1 MATEA
6 WTFGKKIAFGFG
18 ISVTMLLVVGAVAYR
33 STDAL
38 VENNRRVTHAHEV
51 LEAVARVLSV
61 MKDAET
67 GQRGFL
73 LTGNETY
80 LQPYDAAL
88 GAIDKTLVELR
99 TLTAESSH
107 DQARLSEA
115 EPLIEGKLAELK
127 RTIELR
133 RAQGLDAAL
142 KVVESDEGKK
152 AMDDLRRV
160 LAGVDQE
167 ERDLLN
173 ERNQAA
179 AAGAT
184 AAKST
189 IAIGALLALILVSVA
204 GFLITSSLNRQ
215 LGGAVSSIRS
225 SSTELQAAATQ
236 QASGAREQSAATS
249 EVSTTL
255 RELLSTSRQ
264 IADSAQRV
272 AGIAEETALG
282 ARKGDHT
289 VSLAQ
294 EAIGGIKRQVDLV
307 VGHMLELGKK
317 SQRAGSIL
325 EIVNELAEQ
334 TNILAINA
342 SIEAAGAGDAGK
354 RFSVVADEIRKLAD
368 RVGGSTKEIRALIDD
383 IRASVNTT
391 VMATE
396 AGTKAVDTGTR
407 QFSDVA
413 ASFKQIADL
422 VGTTTEAAKEIELS
436 TKQQSTAVE
445 QVNIAISNVAQATKE
460 TESSSNQTLQTATQL
475 TSLSSELIQLVKRD
489 AA

>member
-1 MATEA
+1 MATQP
-6 WTFGKKIAFGFG
+6 WTFGKKIALGFG
-18 ISVTMLLVVGAVAYR
+18 LSVAMLLVVGTVAYR
-33 STDAL
+33 SNDAL
-38 VENNRRVTHAHEV
+38 VENDHRVTHTHEV
-51 LEAVARVLSV
+51 LEEVARVLSV

-73 LTGNETY
+73 LTGNEAY
-80 LQPYDAAL
+80 LEPYQSAL
-88 GAIDKTLVELR
+88 GAIDKTMADLR
-99 TLTAESSH
+99 GLTSDSSR

-115 EPLIEGKLAELK
+115 EPLIEGKLGELK
-127 RTIELR
+127 RTVDLR
-133 RAQGLDAAL
+133 RTQGLDAAL
-142 KVVESDEGKK
+142 KIVETDEGKRS
-152 AMDDLRRV
+152 MDDLRKV
-160 LAGVDQE
+160 LAAVDRE
-167 ERDLLN
+167 ERDLLK
-173 ERNQAA
+173 ERNDAA
-179 AAGAT
+179 EAGAS
-184 AAKST
+184 AAKAT
-189 IAIGALLALILVSVA
+189 ITIGALLALILVSVA
-204 GFLITSSLNRQ
+204 GYIITSSLNRQ

-282 ARKGDHT
+282 ARNGGET
-289 VSLAQ
+289 VSLAK
-294 EAIGGIKRQVDLV
+294 EAIAGIKRQVDLV

-317 SQRAGSIL
+317 SQRVGSIL

-368 RVGGSTKEIRALIDD
+368 RVGGSTKEIRVLIDD

-396 AGTKAVDTGTR
+396 AGTKAVDAGTR

-422 VGTTTEAAKEIELS
+422 VSTTTEAAKEIELS
-436 TKQQSTAVE
+436 TKQQTTAVE
-445 QVNIAISNVAQATKE
+445 QVNVAISNVAQATKE

-475 TSLSSELIQLVKRD
+475 SSLSRELIQLVRQN